1 MARLSF
7 SATTILL
14 AMTRG
19 SRYGFDIMDAAAL
32 PSGTVY
38 PVLARLEERGYV
50 RSRWE
55 TPAIAQKDKRPPRRY
70 YTITAAGREALTA
83 SIEHFRTLGNRMS
96 PDAELA

>member
-1 MARLSF
+1 M
-7 SATTILL
+7 SATAILL

-19 SRYGFDIMDAAAL
+19 SRYGFDIMEAAAL

-50 RSRWE
+50 RSKWE

-70 YTITAAGREALTA
+70 YTITAAGRDALAA
-83 SIEHFRTLGNRMS
+83 SVEHYRTLGHRMS